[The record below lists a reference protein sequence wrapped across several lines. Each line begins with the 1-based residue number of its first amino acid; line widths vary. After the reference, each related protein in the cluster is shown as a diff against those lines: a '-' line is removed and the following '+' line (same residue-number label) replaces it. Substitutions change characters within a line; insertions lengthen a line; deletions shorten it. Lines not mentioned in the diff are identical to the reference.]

1 MTILAAAA
9 ASAVF
14 SANVAA
20 QSYEVKGVIEDSLG
34 PVIGATVL
42 EQGTSNGTI
51 TDIDGAYTL
60 KVSSAD
66 ATVEISCIGYTTQ
79 SFKASAVPAKV
90 MLSEDSVLLEDVV
103 VIGYGSQKKKEVT
116 SSVASVKAE
125 DFNAGVKTNP
135 MGLLQ
140 GKVAGLNISRQTSD
154 PTSTG
159 FSVQIR
165 GFSTLDKGA
174 GTSPLYI
181 ADGVPVS
188 NIDNISPDEIASMDV
203 LKDGSAAAI

>member
-103 VIGYGSQKKKEVT
+103 VIGYGSQKK
-116 SSVASVKAE
+116 
-125 DFNAGVKTNP
+125 
-135 MGLLQ
+135 
-140 GKVAGLNISRQTSD
+140 
-154 PTSTG
+154 
-159 FSVQIR
+159 
-165 GFSTLDKGA
+165 
-174 GTSPLYI
+174 
-181 ADGVPVS
+181 
-188 NIDNISPDEIASMDV
+188 ID
-203 LKDGSAAAI
+203 

>member
-135 MGLLQ
+135 MGLIQ
-140 GKVAGLNISRQTSD
+140 GKVAGRNIRRQSSD

-159 FSVQIR
+159 VSEQI
-165 GFSTLDKGA
+165 G
-174 GTSPLYI
+174 
-181 ADGVPVS
+181 
-188 NIDNISPDEIASMDV
+188 
-203 LKDGSAAAI
+203 GS